1 MAKTPEKVE
10 KSATRGLEEQYVPH
24 VEGWGID
31 KEIFTNKTGV
41 TIETLYNVVKTV
53 PEVAGCFVAITEDLM
68 ADYWRFDGSKNAVK
82 KAQEFELKSNFYK
95 IMTNAIMDL
104 LITGNAYILKLSID
118 EDKLKTICTA
128 LTKAL
133 AKTFNVE
140 VEKKINYEIL
150 KQNWKDLKTP
160 KDLQL
165 LKASTMKI
173 NFDETGKVSSFEQT
187 VQTAKRV
194 YQPEDI
200 LHLTIMNIG
209 GQPYGFTPLEPLLG
223 DIATLIFA
231 KEFAGTYFANDGMPY
246 FHFNLPEEFPDSPN
260 YKKLKQELKELK
272 KSKNKYRVLLTTGKL
287 ETNQINKFNKDMEF
301 AKLISHFTQI
311 ILVALGVPSHR
322 INFTMDVKQVG
333 GAVLRAYEGYYKKI
347 GFMQKVFENI
357 FNKELWKPYYH
368 VDMKFH
374 KTYKIDEM
382 REAQIAQIAAQVGFM
397 TIEEIRERI
406 GLEPKLPKGTMGNKT
421 GDDVGV
427 DFDEDKRQVQGQK
440 PKAKPKTD
448 NKVKELNKSLSDAL
462 EVSFNDFVLFVENKV
477 GFNGFDKA
485 KILYLETTTEFVLFF
500 ADENWKYKTRVLK
513 KDINVEQFMVE
524 RLSRAIKIFM

>member
-1 MAKTPEKVE
+1 MPKKSEKIE
-10 KSATRGLEEQYVPH
+10 KSVSVRGLEEEYVPH
-24 VEGWGID
+24 MTGRGISKD
-31 KEIFTNKTGV
+31 LFTSKGGSTLD
-41 TIETLYNVVKTV
+41 TLYNVVKAV
-53 PEVAGCFVAITEDLM
+53 PEVAGCFIAITEDLM
-68 ADYWRFDGSKNAVK
+68 ADYWRFDGSASAVK

-118 EDKLKTICTA
+118 EDKLKSICET
-128 LTKAL
+128 LTKVL

-140 VEKKINYEIL
+140 MKKKIEYEVVTQEL
-150 KQNWKDLKTP
+150 KIP

-165 LKASTMKI
+165 LKSSTIKI
-173 NFDETGKVSSFEQT
+173 NFDETGHVSSYEQE
-187 VQTAKRV
+187 VQTKKRIYNAQDV
-194 YQPEDI
+194 I
-200 LHLTIMNIG
+200 HLTIMNIG

-231 KEFAGTYFANDGMPY
+231 KEFAGTYFQNDGMPY
-246 FHFNLPEEFPDSPN
+246 FWANLPEDNPDSPN
-260 YKKLKQELKELK
+260 YKKLKQEFKELK
-272 KSKNKYRVLLTTGKL
+272 KSRNKYRVLLTTGKL
-287 ETNQINKFNKDMEF
+287 DMEQINKFNKDMEF

-357 FNKELWKPYYH
+357 FNKELWKPHYK

-421 GDDVGV
+421 GDDVGI
-427 DFDEDKRQVQGQK
+427 DFDEDKRQAQGQK
-440 PKAKPKTD
+440 PKTDPKTD
-448 NKVKELNKSLSDAL
+448 NKVKEFNKSLSDAI

-477 GFNGFDKA
+477 GFDGFDKA

-513 KDINVEQFMVE
+513 KDINVEQFKVE
-524 RLSRAIKIFM
+524 RLSRAIKLFM